1 MSRHATQVYL
11 STRRGAWVQSR
22 LANHGIPWDISTER
36 RFEQH
41 WPKRLRE
48 NVATRNFQSGFDH
61 ARFGLQPE
69 HGVFNAPSVISDGLP
84 HAMSTGALVIKP
96 NISRFSRTG
105 VSFEDA
111 TRVENLDAVIFC
123 TGYNISF
130 KFLDQTVVP
139 IKDNEVKLYKHVFP
153 PHHRHP
159 SLAIIG
165 LVQSSGSFNPAAELQ
180 ARWAVKVFSKQLK
193 LPSREEMLNDIWEKK
208 RQLRSTFYHSKRLT
222 LQVWFGIY
230 G

>member
-1 MSRHATQVYL
+1 MRH
-11 STRRGAWVQSR
+11 R
-22 LANHGIPWDISTER
+22 
-36 RFEQH
+36 
-41 WPKRLRE
+41 
-48 NVATRNFQSGFDH
+48 
-61 ARFGLQPE
+61 
-69 HGVFNAPSVISDGLP
+69 VISDGLP

-180 ARWAVKVFSKQLK
+180 ARWAVKVFQQATKAAVQGRNVEWHLGKEKAVEVNVLPFQKADPSGMVWNIWLNSKIPLRI
-193 LPSREEMLNDIWEKK
+193 LTSSTDYRLNSNYIE
-208 RQLRSTFYHSKRLT
+208 QC
-222 LQVWFGIY
+222 
-230 G
+230 